1 MKRQAIERRALP
13 KRIRVEM
20 KAREM
25 MFRESMRISV
35 NAASLPSG
43 LASLAG
49 ALNFP
54 DTPDNE
60 RDKLRKFQE
69 QEKKRY
75 KAEEQRCELKHRRQL
90 EELRA
95 AADSSVKGKIVESII
110 SNCHSLFNAP
120 HCCSTELEQLQNEK
134 RKMLMEHE
142 TMKLKSQDDE
152 YQSELREWRA
162 KLKPRKQK
170 LEDDFAL
177 QLEDQEKFYGHYLA
191 QAIPP
196 LSPHELTP
204 DTESSHHSRRHSSQ
218 RSTSSSVS
226 SVSADGS

>member
-35 NAASLPSG
+35 NTASLPSG

-54 DTPDNE
+54 ETPDNE

-90 EELRA
+90 EEHRA
-95 AADSSVKGKIVESII
+95 AADSAVKGK
-110 SNCHSLFNAP
+110 SLFILLNLLVRNPCEYYRAGTT
-120 HCCSTELEQLQNEK
+120 SKRETQN
-134 RKMLMEHE
+134 
-142 TMKLKSQDDE
+142 
-152 YQSELREWRA
+152 
-162 KLKPRKQK
+162 
-170 LEDDFAL
+170 
-177 QLEDQEKFYGHYLA
+177 
-191 QAIPP
+191 
-196 LSPHELTP
+196 
-204 DTESSHHSRRHSSQ
+204 
-218 RSTSSSVS
+218 
-226 SVSADGS
+226 ADGTRNDETQITR

>member
-35 NAASLPSG
+35 NVGTLPSG
-43 LASLAG
+43 LSGILSGGAG
-49 ALNFP
+49 NPLNLISDSP
-54 DTPDNE
+54 ENE

-95 AADSSVKGKIVESII
+95 ASDSAVKGKI
-110 SNCHSLFNAP
+110 N
-120 HCCSTELEQLQNEK
+120 STIL
-134 RKMLMEHE
+134 H
-142 TMKLKSQDDE
+142 
-152 YQSELREWRA
+152 YQF
-162 KLKPRKQK
+162 Q
-170 LEDDFAL
+170 
-177 QLEDQEKFYGHYLA
+177 
-191 QAIPP
+191 I
-196 LSPHELTP
+196 
-204 DTESSHHSRRHSSQ
+204 
-218 RSTSSSVS
+218 
-226 SVSADGS
+226 

>member
-54 DTPDNE
+54 ETPDNE

-95 AADSSVKGKIVESII
+95 AADSSVKGK
-110 SNCHSLFNAP
+110 
-120 HCCSTELEQLQNEK
+120 
-134 RKMLMEHE
+134 
-142 TMKLKSQDDE
+142 
-152 YQSELREWRA
+152 
-162 KLKPRKQK
+162 
-170 LEDDFAL
+170 
-177 QLEDQEKFYGHYLA
+177 
-191 QAIPP
+191 
-196 LSPHELTP
+196 
-204 DTESSHHSRRHSSQ
+204 
-218 RSTSSSVS
+218 
-226 SVSADGS
+226 